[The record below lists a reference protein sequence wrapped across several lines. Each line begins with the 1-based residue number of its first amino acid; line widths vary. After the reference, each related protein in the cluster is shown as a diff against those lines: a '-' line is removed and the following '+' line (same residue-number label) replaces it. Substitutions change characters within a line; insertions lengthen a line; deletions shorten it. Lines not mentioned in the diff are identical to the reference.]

1 VKSKKKSNLKI
12 SSLELVQILSPR
24 KDDDEDGEI
33 ANSLSEEVSVSKS
46 SRCFQKFIPINWPW
60 RGSVK
65 VKED

>member
-46 SRCFQKFIPINWPW
+46 SRCFQKFIPIN
-60 RGSVK
+60 
-65 VKED
+65 